1 MAKSKLRK
9 SVAQT
14 NRLDQRTGEASL
26 DPKRR
31 KSSIK
36 IPPGWIDKTD
46 EAIREGGALT
56 IIGRAATGAATL
68 AETPFRRTYR
78 GRQGLLA
85 PRGER
90 CAGCASQSLEGKD
103 IRDVWADAG
112 NHWRSKTGKDTPAS
126 SGRKDTPR

>member
-26 DPKRR
+26 DPERR

-46 EAIREGGALT
+46 EAIREGGTFT
-56 IIGRAATGAATL
+56 IIGAPR
-68 AETPFRRTYR
+68 P
-78 GRQGLLA
+78 GRQ
-85 PRGER
+85 R
-90 CAGCASQSLEGKD
+90 
-103 IRDVWADAG
+103 
-112 NHWRSKTGKDTPAS
+112 
-126 SGRKDTPR
+126 